1 MDMPLKSDEVNV
13 WQYEQS
19 SSESKVMDIK
29 LSSIEISNASGFHLV
44 FSKEE
49 VRKKVENTTR
59 QIVITPDDLLKAC
72 DK

>member
-1 MDMPLKSDEVNV
+1 
-13 WQYEQS
+13 
-19 SSESKVMDIK
+19 MDIK
-29 LSSIEISNASGFHLV
+29 LSSIEISNASGCHLV

-49 VRKKVENTTR
+49 VRRKVENTTR